1 MTKIVSAK
9 QNRLNIED
17 EGGYDSMRAKNTCS
31 RCSNWVVEVSAIV
44 LLTFPPCFSQ
54 SDYQPSPIPST
65 LQENLPIDYAI
76 GPGDLLSIT
85 IADLPELSG
94 KYLVSETGMVEI
106 PVLPTPIRAAG
117 LTALELSKNV
127 GHDLE
132 KAQQLRDPV
141 VSVFVEEYRSQVVT
155 VLGAVA
161 RPSVYPLRRSTSLLE
176 VLSMAGGLIPQSGNS
191 LTLQHKRPTLGNE
204 ESIPGQEAV
213 LNIDLA
219 KLMQGRDPSLNL
231 EIHGGDIVT
240 VSTAPLVYVV
250 GAVVK
255 PGGYV
260 FQNPGT
266 GLTVLQALAMAEGL
280 KSIAAPRRAVVIRQS
295 TDGPKRQEIPIDVT
309 NVLEGKE
316 RDQQLDSSDILF
328 IPESGMKKSLQKM
341 GELAMQT
348 ANGIAIYGV
357 GYRIGG
363 IIP

>member
-1 MTKIVSAK
+1 MSAK
-9 QNRLNIED
+9 QNRLDIED
-17 EGGYDSMRAKNTCS
+17 EGGYDSMRAKNGCS

-44 LLTFPPCFSQ
+44 LLTVLPCLSQ

-65 LQENLPIDYAI
+65 PQENLPNDYAI

-94 KYLVSETGMVEI
+94 KYLVSETGMVEV

-117 LTALELSKNV
+117 LTSLELSKNV

-176 VLSMAGGLIPQSGNS
+176 VLSMAGGLIPQSGNK

-204 ESIPGQEAV
+204 EPTSGQEAV

-231 EIHGGDIVT
+231 EIHGGDVVT
-240 VSTAPLVYVV
+240 VLTAPLVFVV
-250 GAVVK
+250 GAVIK
-255 PGGYV
+255 QGGYAL
-260 FQNPGT
+260 QNQSE
-266 GLTVLQALAMAEGL
+266 GLTILQALAMAEGL
-280 KSIAAPRRAVVIRQS
+280 KSIAAPGRGMVIRQS
-295 TDGPKRQEIPIDVT
+295 AGGRNRQEIPVDLT
-309 NVLEGKE
+309 RMLEGKE
-316 RDQQLDSSDILF
+316 GDILLESSDILF

-341 GELAMQT
+341 GEIAMQAT
-348 ANGIAIYGV
+348 NGLAIYGL
-357 GYRIGG
+357 GYRVGG
-363 IIP
+363 LIP